1 MKKGIKMD
9 PAVIAVIGFFVVLFV
24 IKRASLTSKT
34 DVFEGLKRSYMIV
47 DVRTPNEFAS
57 GNVKGSV
64 NIPLGVI
71 SGADDQLPKDKNETI
86 FVYCLSG
93 ARSGSAR
100 GILKK
105 KGYTNV
111 LNLGGYTRAKSLVA
125 QGLENIT
132 E

>member
-1 MKKGIKMD
+1 MD
-9 PAVIAVIGFFVVLFV
+9 PAVIAVIGFFIVLFV
-24 IKRASLTSKT
+24 IKRASLSSKSE
-34 DVFEGLKRSYMIV
+34 VFEALKRSHMII

-64 NIPLGVI
+64 NIPLGII
-71 SGADDQLPKDKNETI
+71 SDADGQLPKDKNETI

-100 GILKK
+100 GILMK

-111 LNLGGYTRAKSLVA
+111 LNLGGYARAKSLVA
-125 QGLENIT
+125 QGLEVLS

>member
-1 MKKGIKMD
+1 MD
-9 PAVIAVIGFFVVLFV
+9 PAVIAIIGFVVVLFV
-24 IKRASLTSKT
+24 VKRASLTSKS
-34 DVFEGLKRSYMIV
+34 DVFEGLKRSYMLI

-57 GNVKGSV
+57 GNVEGSIS
-64 NIPLGVI
+64 IPLGVI
-71 SGADDQLPKDKNETI
+71 ANADDQLPKDKAETI

-111 LNLGGYTRAKSLVA
+111 LNLGGFARAKSLVA